1 MPVAFDQ
8 RRIQPRGLGVLHTFP
23 WNGSMPFLNLRK
35 TFKRLGGS
43 LTKRIL
49 ERKRTVVH
57 AGRPLFTLRNFGH
70 MTLMRTDTFSTKEP
84 ETIAW
89 IDGFDDNRN
98 LLDIGAN
105 IGIYSLYAALRGHN
119 VRCIEP
125 DALNFALLNL
135 NIADNGLGGKI
146 VAYPFSIHSE
156 SKVAELN
163 VGQYRWGGAKSSF
176 SRNVDWKGNDLHEGF
191 SQGSPG
197 ITVDDFVA
205 ETGFVPHHIKVDVD
219 GNELLVLRGAQK
231 TLSDPQ
237 CTSVL
242 VELYPRH
249 KEYEACLEIIEGC
262 GFSLIDEG
270 TRAEDKAKN
279 YIFAK

>member
-1 MPVAFDQ
+1 MVS
-8 RRIQPRGLGVLHTFP
+8 FP
-23 WNGSMPFLNLRK
+23 LVEIRK
-35 TFKRLGGS
+35 TVKRLGGS

-89 IDGFDDNRN
+89 IDDFDDNGN

-105 IGIYSLYAALRGHN
+105 IGVYSLYAALRGHN

-135 NIADNGLGGKI
+135 NIADNRLGGKI
-146 VAYPFSIHSE
+146 IAYPFSIHSE
-156 SKVAELN
+156 SKIAELN
-163 VGQYRWGGAKSSF
+163 IGQYRWGGAKSSF
-176 SRNVDWKGNDLHEGF
+176 NRNVDWKGEELGEGF

-205 ETGFVPHHIKVDVD
+205 KTGFAPNHVKIDVD
-219 GNELLVLRGAQK
+219 GNELLVLRGARK
-231 TLSDPQ
+231 TLSDPK
-237 CTSVL
+237 CASVL
-242 VELYPRH
+242 VELFPGHR
-249 KEYEACLEIIEGC
+249 EYEACLEIIEGH

-270 TRAEDKAKN
+270 VRGENKAKN

>member
-1 MPVAFDQ
+1 MVSIPLVEL
-8 RRIQPRGLGVLHTFP
+8 RRFV
-23 WNGSMPFLNLRK
+23 
-35 TFKRLGGS
+35 KRLGGS

-49 ERKRTVVH
+49 ERKKVVIH

-84 ETIAW
+84 ETLAW

-105 IGIYSLYAALRGHN
+105 IGVYSLYAGQKGHN

-156 SKVAELN
+156 SKVAQLN
-163 VGQYRWGGAKSSF
+163 IGQYKLGGGQSSF
-176 SRNVDWKGNDLHEGF
+176 DRNVDWKGDELHEGF

-205 ETGFVPHHIKVDVD
+205 ETGFAPNHIKIDVD
-219 GNELLVLRGAQK
+219 GNELLVLRGARK
-231 TLSDPQ
+231 TLTDPR

-249 KEYEACLEIIEGC
+249 KEYHACLEIIEAC

-270 TRAEDKAKN
+270 TRPENQAKN
-279 YIFAK
+279 FIFAK